1 LNAGLDR
8 FGRIENETAPERG
21 HQETTRARGAVRR
34 KALVTISVSKRV
46 AALAFTA
53 ALVAGACSGGGASPS
68 APGSGAASPTGA
80 ASEPA
85 ESMADL
91 SGTITIDGSSTVYPI
106 TEAVAEEFQL
116 ANSGVQVPTSFSGT
130 GGGFKKFCVGE
141 TDINDASRPIK
152 AEDEGEG
159 LACETNGIEYVEL
172 QVAIDGLTV
181 VVNPDNDFASCLT
194 IDELAK
200 IYGPDSPQNLKWS
213 DVRADFPAETVNRF
227 MPGADSGTFD
237 YFTEEING
245 ETDAATRFATQSEDD
260 NQLVTGVAGDV
271 NAISFFGYAYFV
283 ENADKLKSV
292 EVDGGDG
299 CVGPTEETINDGT
312 YSPLSRPLFIYPDV
326 NKAKDRPELKAFV
339 DFYMENTSAL
349 SAEVG
354 YIALPDD
361 LLQSEKDEWAAA
373 VGG

>member
-1 LNAGLDR
+1 MTNHSVSRLGAFALATTLVLAACGGSNAGA
-8 FGRIENETAPERG
+8 TASQPAG
-21 HQETTRARGAVRR
+21 STA
-34 KALVTISVSKRV
+34 S
-46 AALAFTA
+46 LA
-53 ALVAGACSGGGASPS
+53 
-68 APGSGAASPTGA
+68 
-80 ASEPA
+80 
-85 ESMADL
+85 
-91 SGTITIDGSSTVYPI
+91 GTVTIDGSSTVYPI

-116 ANSGVQVPTSFSGT
+116 ANPGVQVPTSFSGT
-130 GGGFKKFCVGE
+130 GGGFEKFCTGE

-152 AEDEGEG
+152 ADDEVEG
-159 LACETNGIEYVEL
+159 LACEANGVEWVEL

-181 VVNPDNDFASCLT
+181 VVNPENTFATCLT
-194 IDELAK
+194 IDELAA
-200 IYGPDSPQNLKWS
+200 IYGPGSPQDLTWS
-213 DVRADFPAETVNRF
+213 DVRADFPAEPVNRF

-245 ETDAATRFATQSEDD
+245 ETDAATQFATQSEDD

-283 ENADKLKSV
+283 ENQDKLKSV
-292 EVDGGDG
+292 EVDGDDG
-299 CVGPTEETINDGT
+299 CVAPTEETINDGS

-326 NKAKDRPELKAFV
+326 GKAAERPELEAFV
-339 DFYMENTSAL
+339 DFYLENTTTL

-361 LLQSEKDEWAAA
+361 LLQAEKYEWAAA